1 MTDPEFSRGGENYP
15 PELLAAYEALRAVRA
30 RLEGAKLEY
39 EAAKIEIAQAW
50 SGKIGATVAFNGVA
64 SGRVFPNNLKFIA
77 NLYVLGDKGEE
88 AMVFGGSKL
97 ADIVKDCLV
106 LELSEQDVLD
116 NFGNEDYFKSGDM
129 LAVKVDTIEIPTPVT
144 TQLESLSA
152 KTV

>member
-1 MTDPEFSRGGENYP
+1 
-15 PELLAAYEALRAVRA
+15 
-30 RLEGAKLEY
+30 
-39 EAAKIEIAQAW
+39 
-50 SGKIGATVAFNGVA
+50 
-64 SGRVFPNNLKFIA
+64 
-77 NLYVLGDKGEE
+77 
-88 AMVFGGSKL
+88 MVFGGSKL